1 MAQAQ
6 GAYVSPEGNATILL
20 VLHKQGGT
28 LVLDPK
34 PGGEKVKQGKSLNLV
49 AINQSGA
56 TQTVTVSFATP
67 IEATGGPD
75 YVFDPIDDG
84 GTATKSLTVD
94 SAYFTKYRIN
104 PRLKV
109 VTTNYEVFVAGSSDP
124 IDPDLRIER

>member
-6 GAYVSPEGNATILL
+6 GAYVSPVGNATILL
-20 VLHKQGGT
+20 VLHRQAGT

-34 PGGEKVKQGKSLNLV
+34 PGGETVKQGKVLNLV
-49 AINQSGA
+49 AINRSGT
-56 TQTVTVSFATP
+56 TQTLTVSFATS

-75 YVFDPIDDG
+75 YVFNAIDDG

-94 SAYFTKYRIN
+94 PDYFARHGIN
-104 PRLKV
+104 RKLNV
-109 VTTNYEVFVAGSSDP
+109 VTTNYEVFPADSLAP